1 MAALGCFLLSFAT
14 AFANTGFYTFYQNNI
29 PAESMGRIGS
39 IYGFFEALFIII
51 LTAVFGL
58 TAEFISIRFVIVS
71 ASFVMVTVAIILFI
85 LTICPSKATLYQ
97 STSPR

>member
-1 MAALGCFLLSFAT
+1 M
-14 AFANTGFYTFYQNNI
+14 
-29 PAESMGRIGS
+29 
-39 IYGFFEALFIII
+39 
-51 LTAVFGL
+51 

-85 LTICPSKATLYQ
+85 LAIRPSKATLYQ